1 MKTGLL
7 VRRVAAALAVAT
19 LAVPTVSAQNAS
31 GADPFVG
38 TWKLNVA
45 KSSFEP
51 GPPPKE
57 ATVVIKKVG
66 DKTSSTLNME
76 LSTGQKIVFE
86 YTVSQ
91 DGTEAAIPGGGRVDA
106 VSEYRINVRTVARN
120 DKKDGKVV
128 RSQYS
133 VVSKD
138 GKTMTSEIAAINV
151 QGVPVNDV
159 QLYEKQ

>member
-1 MKTGLL
+1 MKLIA
-7 VRRVAAALAVAT
+7 RRAALM
-19 LAVPTVSAQNAS
+19 LAFAALLTPLLAAQAAPPS
-31 GADPFVG
+31 DPFVG

-57 ATVVIKKVG
+57 GTVVIKKVG
-66 DKTSSTLNME
+66 DKSSFTLNLE
-76 LSTGQKIVFE
+76 LATGQKIVFE

-91 DGTEAAIPGGGRVDA
+91 DGAEAAIPGGGRVDA

-128 RSQYS
+128 RAQYS

-138 GKTMTSEIAAINV
+138 GKTMTSEIAAINA

-159 QLYEKQ
+159 QIYEKQ